1 MNFKSQASVEYMIII
16 GFVTLAVIVIL
27 GMAYFYSDLIKDRI
41 RMNQIETFAV
51 QLINSAESVFF
62 SGEPSKTSV
71 RLYLPENVRN
81 LEIDSSGIALDVLTS
96 SGINKRYFSS
106 RVPLQGN
113 ISSIQGVKI
122 ISIEAKNNY
131 VLLS

>member
-1 MNFKSQASVEYMIII
+1 MKYKSQASVEYLIIV
-16 GFVTLAVIVIL
+16 GFVTFAVIVIL
-27 GMAYFYSDLIKDRI
+27 GMAYLYSNLIKDKI

-71 RLYLPENVRN
+71 RLYLPENIKS
-81 LEIDSSGIALDVLTS
+81 LEINSDGIVLEVSTNSGV
-96 SGINKRYFSS
+96 NKRAFSS
-106 RVPLQGN
+106 KVPLQGN
-113 ISSIQGVKI
+113 ISSTPGVKI

-131 VLLS
+131 VLIS